1 MTRVRF
7 SEAFSEEHVAQMG
20 TAVGALDFCTYTVR
34 IGQALYG
41 SGYLLIEGRPTTMGL
56 KFVSGPVKFGVAPPA
71 NIDPWLKKV
80 VVLSSEG
87 WFRSLEFDH
96 ISLLRRKRIVA

>member
-1 MTRVRF
+1 
-7 SEAFSEEHVAQMG
+7 
-20 TAVGALDFCTYTVR
+20 
-34 IGQALYG
+34 
-41 SGYLLIEGRPTTMGL
+41 MGL